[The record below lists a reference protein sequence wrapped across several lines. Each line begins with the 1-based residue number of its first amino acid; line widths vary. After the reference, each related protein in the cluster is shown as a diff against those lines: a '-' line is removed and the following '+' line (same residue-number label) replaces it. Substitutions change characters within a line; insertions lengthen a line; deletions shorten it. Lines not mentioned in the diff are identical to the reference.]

1 MAIEAALVRPA
12 YVGRGAA
19 ELSPVSR
26 EELAASA
33 RRGWFVY
40 RSAEERALCAAM
52 ECISVPLGSA
62 CLVGY
67 GMRTGANA
75 RHVGRRDPGPGES
88 GLVGGEDVIPYALRW
103 RPKTLLDPEPLLAL
117 VRRQLGIARVAV
129 QRIRTNAQVPWA
141 RWLEAAPVPAD
152 RVCLDSLSTLS
163 CADGRRLWALLALLQ
178 SVALQRYHR
187 LRTTDVNVKPSS
199 LRQLPVPRV
208 LLEDPVELAT
218 LARRR
223 ARAGARQAH
232 ALDRRIDACV
242 YALFGLSERLVH
254 SAERGFWGE
263 RFAKEIQELERCM
276 SDPSGKLAAQE
287 EIA

>member
-1 MAIEAALVRPA
+1 
-12 YVGRGAA
+12 
-19 ELSPVSR
+19 
-26 EELAASA
+26 
-33 RRGWFVY
+33 
-40 RSAEERALCAAM
+40 
-52 ECISVPLGSA
+52 
-62 CLVGY
+62 
-67 GMRTGANA
+67 
-75 RHVGRRDPGPGES
+75 
-88 GLVGGEDVIPYALRW
+88 
-103 RPKTLLDPEPLLAL
+103 
-117 VRRQLGIARVAV
+117 VRRQLGTARVAV

-199 LRQLPVPRV
+199 LRELPVPRV